1 MNYLLVENLSKSY
14 GEKQLFKNITFGLNR
29 GQKVALIARNGTGK
43 TSLLNIIMGK
53 DIPDEGRV
61 VIRKD
66 IKVSYLSQVPEFD
79 EELTILETL
88 LTSQND
94 YFVAINN
101 YEKALSTIAKDD
113 NEANRLV
120 LEKAMA
126 EMDTKGAWDY
136 ENRIKEILSRLK
148 IGAVEQ
154 KIKNL
159 SGGQKRKVAL
169 ARTLIEDVDLL
180 LLDEPTNHLDIDM
193 IEWLEGVLTA
203 QNITLLMVTHD
214 RYFLDNVCDEI
225 IEMDRNSVFHYRGDY
240 AYYVVKKAERLFNEQ
255 QEAAKARNLYKKELD
270 WMRRMP
276 KARTTKSKARIDAFY
291 DLEEKARKQVEE
303 KAPEFKVKATRIGK
317 KILEL
322 NHIHKSF
329 DDLLVIKD
337 FSHTFKKGER
347 IGVVGPNGSGKSTLF
362 KLIMEEL
369 KPDQGSIVKGQTM
382 VFGYF
387 SQEDPVIK
395 DGMRVIDIVREV
407 AEEIPFGTS
416 STLSAAQ
423 FLYYFNFDNTTQSNF
438 YRNLSGGEK
447 RRLHLVLTLVNNP
460 NFLILDEPTNDLDI
474 PTLNI
479 LEDFLLK
486 YPGCLMVTTHD
497 RAFLDKI
504 SDHLFVFEGNGQIR
518 DYHATYTEYR
528 IMKQEQERKERKA
541 KQVVKEQNTPV
552 RKVKTSNKPTFKQK
566 KEFEE
571 LSKKIEELEN
581 AKKEVLA
588 KLNAGEGT
596 PEDFSNWSQT
606 FSQLENDL
614 EEAEMRWLELSEI
627 VEG

>member
-14 GEKQLFKNITFGLNR
+14 GEKQLFKNITFGLNQ

-53 DIPDEGRV
+53 DIPDDGQV
-61 VIRKD
+61 IIRKD
-66 IKVSYLSQVPEFD
+66 IKVSYLSQNPVFD
-79 EELTILETL
+79 EDLSVLDVL
-88 LTSQND
+88 LNSQND
-94 YFVAINN
+94 YFIAISN
-101 YEKALSTIAKDD
+101 YEKALALMTKVD
-113 NEANRLV
+113 NETNRLV

-126 EMDTKGAWDY
+126 QMDAKGAWDY
-136 ENRIKEILSRLK
+136 ENRIKEILSRLR
-148 IGAVEQ
+148 IGAVDQ
-154 KIKNL
+154 MVSKL
-159 SGGQKRKVAL
+159 SGGQRRKVAL

-193 IEWLEGVLTA
+193 IEWLEGILVK
-203 QNITLLMVTHD
+203 QKITLLVVTHD

-225 IEMDRNSVFHYRGDY
+225 IEMDRNQVFHYRGDY
-240 AYYVVKKAERLFNEQ
+240 AYYVVKKAERLFNEK

-276 KARTTKSKARIDAFY
+276 KARTTKSKARIDSFY
-291 DLEEKARKQVEE
+291 ELEGKARKQVDE
-303 KAPEFKVKATRIGK
+303 KTPEFQVKATRIGN

-322 NHIHKSF
+322 NHISKSF
-329 DDLLVIKD
+329 DDLQVIKD

-347 IGVVGPNGSGKSTLF
+347 IGVVGANGSGKSTLF

-369 KPDQGSIVKGQTM
+369 KPDKGSIVKGQTM

-407 AEEIPFGTS
+407 ADEIPFGTS

-423 FLYYFNFDNTTQSNF
+423 FLYYFNFDNNTQSNF
-438 YRNLSGGEK
+438 YSNLSGGEK
-447 RRLHLVLTLVNNP
+447 RRLHLVLTLVHNP

-479 LEDFLLK
+479 LEDFLVK

-504 SDHLFVFEGNGQIR
+504 SDHIFVFEGEGEIK
-518 DYHATYTEYR
+518 DYHSSYSEYR
-528 IMKQEQERKERKA
+528 LMKQEQDKKKRRTIQIQKELNA
-541 KQVVKEQNTPV
+541 PKE
-552 RKVKTSNKPTFKQK
+552 KSKTSNKPSFKQK
-566 KEFEE
+566 KQYEE
-571 LSKKIEELEN
+571 LGLLIAQLEEEKISLEN
-581 AKKEVLA
+581 NM
-588 KLNAGEGT
+588 NAGEGSV
-596 PEDFSNWSQT
+596 EEFAQWSQRY
-606 FSQLENDL
+606 SELGIELED
-614 EEAEMRWLELSEI
+614 AEMNWLELSEI
-627 VEG
+627 IEP

>member
-53 DIPDEGRV
+53 DIPDDGRV

-66 IKVSYLSQVPEFD
+66 IKVSYLSQIPVFN
-79 EELTILETL
+79 EELTVLEAL
-88 LTSQND
+88 LTSEND
-94 YFVAINN
+94 YFVAISK
-101 YEKALSTIAKDD
+101 YENALAMMDKED
-113 NEANRLV
+113 NDINREI

-126 EMDTKGAWDY
+126 QMDAKGAWDY
-136 ENRIKEILSRLK
+136 ENRIKEILSRLR

-154 KIKNL
+154 KISML

-193 IEWLEGVLTA
+193 IEWLEGILSK
-203 QNITLLMVTHD
+203 QKITLLVVTHD

-225 IEMDRNSVFHYRGDY
+225 IEMDRNEVFHYRGDY

-255 QEAAKARNLYKKELD
+255 QEVAKARNLYKKELD

-291 DLEEKARKQVEE
+291 ELEGKARKQVDE
-303 KAPEFKVKATRIGK
+303 KVAEFQVKATRIGK

-329 DDLLVIKD
+329 DDLRVIKD
-337 FSHTFKKGER
+337 FSHTFKRGER
-347 IGVVGPNGSGKSTLF
+347 IGVVGPNGAGKSTLF

-369 KPDQGSIVKGQTM
+369 KPDDGSIVKGQTM

-387 SQEDPVIK
+387 SQEDPMIK

-423 FLYYFNFDNTTQSNF
+423 FLYYFNFDNNTQSNF

-447 RRLHLVLTLVNNP
+447 RRLHLVLTLVHNP

-504 SDHLFVFEGNGQIR
+504 SDHLFVFEGQGKIR

-528 IMKQEQERKERKA
+528 IMKQEQERKQRKA
-541 KQVVKEQNTPV
+541 KQEVKEQNAPI
-552 RKVKTSNKPTFKQK
+552 KKTKTTNKPTFKQK

-571 LSKKIEELEN
+571 LTVKIEELEN
-581 AKKEVLA
+581 AKAEVMA
-588 KLNAGEGT
+588 KLNAGEGS
-596 PEDFSNWSQT
+596 PEDFSQWSQQ

-627 VEG
+627 VE

>member
-43 TSLLNIIMGK
+43 TSLLNIIMEK

-66 IKVSYLSQVPEFD
+66 IKVSYLPQAPEFD
-79 EELTILETL
+79 EELTVLDAL
-88 LTSQND
+88 LTSEND
-94 YFVAINN
+94 YFTAISN
-101 YEKALSTIAKDD
+101 YERALALMTKED
-113 NEANRLV
+113 NAEHREI
-120 LEKAMA
+120 LEKAMSQ
-126 EMDTKGAWDY
+126 MDAKDAWNY

-148 IGAVEQ
+148 IGEVER
-154 KIKNL
+154 KIKML
-159 SGGQKRKVAL
+159 SGGQKRKLAL
-169 ARTLIEDVDLL
+169 ARILIEDVDLL

-193 IEWLEGVLTA
+193 IEWLEGVLSKQKTS
-203 QNITLLMVTHD
+203 ILVVTHD

-225 IEMDRNSVFHYRGDY
+225 IEIDRNEVFHYRGDY
-240 AYYVVKKAERLFNEQ
+240 AYYVEKKAERLFNEQ
-255 QEAAKARNLYKKELD
+255 QEVAKARNLYKKELD

-276 KARTTKSKARIDAFY
+276 KARTTKSKARIDSFY
-291 DLEEKARKQVEE
+291 DLEDKARKKVEE
-303 KAPEFKVKATRIGK
+303 KVPEFQVKTSRIGK

-322 NHIHKSF
+322 NHIHKRF
-329 DDLLVIKD
+329 GDLQVIKD
-337 FSHTFKKGER
+337 FSHTFKRGER
-347 IGVVGPNGSGKSTLF
+347 IGVVGPNGVGKSTLF
-362 KLIMEEL
+362 KLIMGEL
-369 KPDQGSIVKGQTM
+369 KPDKGTIVKGQTM

-407 AEEIPFGTS
+407 ADEIPFGAS

-423 FLYYFNFDNTTQSNF
+423 FLYYFNFDNSTQSNF

-447 RRLHLVLTLVNNP
+447 RRLHLVLTLVHNP

-504 SDHLFVFEGNGQIR
+504 SDHLFVFEGEGKIR

-528 IMKQEQERKERKA
+528 KMKLEQEQKERKLR
-541 KQVVKEQNTPV
+541 KEVKEQVSPP
-552 RKVKTSNKPTFKQK
+552 KPQKKSNKPSFKQK
-566 KEFEE
+566 KEFE
-571 LSKKIEELEN
+571 LLTAKIEDLER
-581 AKKEVLA
+581 AKAEIMA
-588 KLNAGEGT
+588 KLNAGDGS
-596 PEDFSNWSQT
+596 PDDFSDWSQQ
-606 FSQLENDL
+606 FAQIEAEL
-614 EEAEMRWLELSEI
+614 EEAEMLWLELSEI
-627 VEG
+627 ME